1 MGTKKSVTEINYLL
15 SEIINKEFKH
25 RGEIAE
31 ELNISPITLN
41 KWIEISCYNW
51 DDFNINYTQSLEDKL
66 NEIGGINYLK
76 RKFKEGHNI
85 TTLADELN
93 VKQGTLDHAITEI
106 LKKENITKKELGYVK
121 RTPKKTM
128 KMYSL
133 IEEKGGVPYLLSCK
147 MQGMSIYDVVEDID
161 NGITR
166 EFIYQYLKQF
176 DLTYTELSYWNNVYY
191 IPHLGKW
198 RGTISIDG
206 KTYDTDLYDTI
217 FDALDV
223 VTSLKKIKRNKSP

>member
-41 KWIEISCYNW
+41 KWIEVSDYSF
-51 DDFNINYTQSLEDKL
+51 DDFNINYNKSLPEQIIEK
-66 NEIGGINYLK
+66 GGITYLK
-76 RKFKEGHNI
+76 KKFREGHNI
-85 TTLADELN
+85 TTLAEGLQ

-121 RTPKKTM
+121 RIPKKTM
-128 KMYSL
+128 KMYNL
-133 IEEKGGVPYLLSCK
+133 IDEKGGVPYLLSCK
-147 MQGMSIYDVVEDID
+147 MQGMSIYDVVEDIGE
-161 NGITR
+161 GITR

-176 DLTYTELSYWNNVYY
+176 DLTYTDLSYWNNVYF
-191 IPHLGKW
+191 IPHLKKW
-198 RGTISIDG
+198 RGTIIIEG
-206 KTYDTDLYDTI
+206 KTYDTKLYDSI
-217 FDALDV
+217 FEALKSV
-223 VTSLKKIKRNKSP
+223 ELLKKN

>member
-1 MGTKKSVTEINYLL
+1 MVTHKSVSEINYLF
-15 SEIINKEFKH
+15 STIINKEFKH
-25 RGEIAE
+25 RGEIAD
-31 ELNISPITLN
+31 ELGISPITLN
-41 KWIEISCYNW
+41 KWISVSDYSF
-51 DDFNINYTQSLEDKL
+51 DDFKINYTKSLPEKIM
-66 NEIGGINYLK
+66 EKGGITYLK
-76 RKFKEGHNI
+76 KKFKEGHNI
-85 TTLADELN
+85 TTLAEELQ
-93 VKQGTLDHAITEI
+93 VKHGTLDHAITQI
-106 LKKENITKKELGYVK
+106 LEAENVSKKELGYVK

-176 DLTYTELSYWNNVYY
+176 DLTYTDLSYWNNVYY

-206 KTYDTDLYDTI
+206 KTYDTNLYDTI